1 MLKYKC
7 MEKYLFKEN
16 SIKKK
21 IIIALDVVVLILCIG
36 LIGCSIAS
44 FIYSEIFLGI
54 FSLVLGLIGLGYGLR
69 FIQIDYKKLWNKNQT
84 TESTITNKKSVKF
97 LKAFNIVFVS
107 FMFLLNLL
115 LEFLKVWFLI
125 VVFLIGVF
133 DGLFVHKIRLQ
144 EIRKHAAQKAAET
157 RKRNAPYR

>member
-1 MLKYKC
+1 ML
-7 MEKYLFKEN
+7 KEN
-16 SIKKK
+16 STKKK
-21 IIIALDVVVLILCIG
+21 IIIALEVIVLILCIG

-44 FIYSEIFLGI
+44 FIYNQIFLGV
-54 FSLVLGLIGLGYGLR
+54 FSLLLGLIGLGYGLR
-69 FIQIDYKKLWNKNQT
+69 FIQIDYKKLWNKNQG
-84 TESTITNKKSVKF
+84 TESAITNKKSVKF

-133 DGLFVHKIRLQ
+133 DGMFVHKIRLQ
-144 EIRKHAAQKAAET
+144 EIRKRAAQKAAET